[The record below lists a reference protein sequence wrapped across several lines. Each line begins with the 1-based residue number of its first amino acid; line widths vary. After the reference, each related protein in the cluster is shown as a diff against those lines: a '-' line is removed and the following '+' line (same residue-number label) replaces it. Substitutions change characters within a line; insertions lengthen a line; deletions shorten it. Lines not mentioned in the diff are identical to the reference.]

1 MISRDL
7 ASKEEKDLDSE
18 YSLLVYI
25 LVKTKFSV
33 GGFWIKKQNDE
44 CTTRQPN
51 GLSTVAAAFP

>member
-7 ASKEEKDLDSE
+7 ASEEEKDLDSE

-51 GLSTVAAAFP
+51 GLSR

>member
-18 YSLLVYI
+18 YSLVDI

-44 CTTRQPN
+44 CTTR
-51 GLSTVAAAFP
+51 